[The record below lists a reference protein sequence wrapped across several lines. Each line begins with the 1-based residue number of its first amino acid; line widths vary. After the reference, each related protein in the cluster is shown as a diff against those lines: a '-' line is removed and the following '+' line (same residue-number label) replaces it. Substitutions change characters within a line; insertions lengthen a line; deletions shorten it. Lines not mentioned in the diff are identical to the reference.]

1 VCERARAR
9 ARVYSYIEVLLL
21 EIMMG
26 EFRVEH
32 GVNESLIKC
41 YYTFVQILL

>member
-1 VCERARAR
+1 VCVCVCER

-21 EIMMG
+21 EIMTG